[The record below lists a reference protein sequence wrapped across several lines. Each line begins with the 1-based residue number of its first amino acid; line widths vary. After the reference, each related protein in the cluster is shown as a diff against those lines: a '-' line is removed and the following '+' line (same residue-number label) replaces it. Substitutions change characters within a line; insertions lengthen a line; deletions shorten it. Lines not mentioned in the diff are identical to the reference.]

1 MAASDINRAR
11 LREAYRYGNLRESK
25 ALCQHLVTQVQH
37 GLLHLELESGC
48 DETHCLDCG
57 EIIAAGPCE
66 CPGALASSLDS

>member
-1 MAASDINRAR
+1 MKII
-11 LREAYRYGNLRESK
+11 
-25 ALCQHLVTQVQH
+25 CQHLVTQVQH
-37 GLLHLELESGC
+37 GLLHLELESGW